1 MGLVYKAEDVRLR
14 RFVALKFLDDTVGH
28 RPTLKLVQQEAQAAS
43 SLNHPNICTIYDIG
57 EENGQSFIA
66 MEYLEGATLQQVIA
80 KGSPP
85 IETLLSLAIEV
96 ADGLDAAHSK
106 GIIHRDIKP
115 ANIFVTKQQHAKI
128 LDFGLAKVSH
138 AGRAAT
144 ADSETSTQSTID
156 LATGAGTIAG
166 TVAYMSPEQV
176 RGEVLDARSDLFSF
190 GAVLYEMATATV
202 AFPGNRVGSVFDAIL
217 NRTPAPA
224 AELNPSLP
232 PALSE
237 IIHKSLE
244 KDREQRYQR
253 AADIRAD
260 LRRLMRELEAGVA
273 PAVADRVETPQDTAR
288 SDLSGMTVAATAT
301 PAPIVGERE
310 LTESAVSRKG
320 PTQKLLIAIPI
331 LLLALAIIAGYRWRG
346 HKTTNASATGPV
358 SIAVLPFVN
367 LSSDNT
373 EEYFSDGLAD
383 ELINDLAKVPGV
395 RVAARSSAF
404 QFKGKNADL
413 REVGR
418 RLGVDNVLE
427 GTVRKQGNRV
437 RITAELT
444 KSKDG
449 FQLWS
454 ETYDRQINDIF
465 GVQDEIAR
473 ATTAALQV
481 KLLGR
486 GETATTVESHGT
498 NPAAYDA
505 YLQSQFFSGR
515 EQSKQDLDKAL
526 AYASQAIKLDPN
538 YAPAWALRA
547 AVLNTMAQVALID
560 SNEGFREA
568 RADAERAIALD
579 PNLAAPYPTLRI

>member
-1 MGLVYKAEDVRLR
+1 MTD
-14 RFVALKFLDDTVGH
+14 
-28 RPTLKLVQQEAQAAS
+28 S
-43 SLNHPNICTIYDIG
+43 SY
-57 EENGQSFIA
+57 
-66 MEYLEGATLQQVIA
+66 
-80 KGSPP
+80 
-85 IETLLSLAIEV
+85 
-96 ADGLDAAHSK
+96 
-106 GIIHRDIKP
+106 
-115 ANIFVTKQQHAKI
+115 
-128 LDFGLAKVSH
+128 
-138 AGRAAT
+138 
-144 ADSETSTQSTID
+144 
-156 LATGAGTIAG
+156 GAGTIAG

-273 PAVADRVETPQDTAR
+273 PAVADRLETPQDTAR

-404 QFKGKNADL
+404 QFKGKERTL
-413 REVGR
+413 RSTDAGWAWTTCWKGR
-418 RLGVDNVLE
+418 CASKATACESPPSLPSLRMASNFG
-427 GTVRKQGNRV
+427 RKP
-437 RITAELT
+437 T
-444 KSKDG
+444 
-449 FQLWS
+449 
-454 ETYDRQINDIF
+454 
-465 GVQDEIAR
+465 IAR
-473 ATTAALQV
+473 STTSSGCRKRSHAQLPPRC
-481 KLLGR
+481 KLSCWAG
-486 GETATTVESHGT
+486 A
-498 NPAAYDA
+498 
-505 YLQSQFFSGR
+505 
-515 EQSKQDLDKAL
+515 KQR
-526 AYASQAIKLDPN
+526 P
-538 YAPAWALRA
+538 P
-547 AVLNTMAQVALID
+547 
-560 SNEGFREA
+560 
-568 RADAERAIALD
+568 
-579 PNLAAPYPTLRI
+579 